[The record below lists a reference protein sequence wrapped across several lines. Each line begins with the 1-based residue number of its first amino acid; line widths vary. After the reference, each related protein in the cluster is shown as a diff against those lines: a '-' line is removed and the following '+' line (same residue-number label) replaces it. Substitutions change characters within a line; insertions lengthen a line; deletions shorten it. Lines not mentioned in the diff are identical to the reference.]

1 MTKARVPWSAIH
13 IEINFLSKC
22 PRIFMMNHQDRNPS
36 AKRPQHHQHLSL
48 RPKKRWHRKPRLH
61 TIWLGWWPLSHCAV
75 PKGAFFQA
83 SVHISWCGHPT
94 WLARYGKSLQFSNN
108 STILMFSEYLRQDPA
123 VATQM
128 WNFLETQWDRRF
140 LIAQIFH
147 IQWIL
152 LKTAMQ
158 LSRRWSEWLAGYY

>member
-22 PRIFMMNHQDRNPS
+22 PRIFLMNHQDRNPS

-83 SVHISWCGHPT
+83 SIHISWCGRPT
-94 WLARYGKSLQFSNN
+94 WLARSCQVREEFAVLKQLDHPHVLRIFEARSCSGHSNVKLLGN
-108 STILMFSEYLRQDPA
+108 AVRSTISYGTDLPHSLNPA
-123 VATQM
+123 KNRHATVA
-128 WNFLETQWDRRF
+128 
-140 LIAQIFH
+140 
-147 IQWIL
+147 
-152 LKTAMQ
+152 
-158 LSRRWSEWLAGYY
+158 

>member
-1 MTKARVPWSAIH
+1 
-13 IEINFLSKC
+13 
-22 PRIFMMNHQDRNPS
+22 
-36 AKRPQHHQHLSL
+36 
-48 RPKKRWHRKPRLH
+48 
-61 TIWLGWWPLSHCAV
+61 V

-83 SVHISWCGHPT
+83 SVHISWCGRPP
-94 WLARYGKSLQFSNN
+94 WLARYGKSLQFSNT

-158 LSRRWSEWLAGYY
+158 LSRRWSEWIAGYY